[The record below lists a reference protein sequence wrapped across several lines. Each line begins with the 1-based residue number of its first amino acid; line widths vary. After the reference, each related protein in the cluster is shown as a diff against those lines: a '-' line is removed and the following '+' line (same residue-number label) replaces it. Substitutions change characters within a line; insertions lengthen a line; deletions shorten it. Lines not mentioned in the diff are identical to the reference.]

1 MSVDPN
7 EIQTSHPFLS
17 LITVAKQ
24 EIIGIIQNC
33 DSKVMS
39 IYVFELLPAE
49 LKPNFLEYGA
59 NWWWES
65 NRKIPINIF
74 IGSEFVKFRP
84 YLRTY
89 SMKEIKVNFGPVIRL
104 SDFAE
109 SKRIR
114 RKTVQLLRTTK

>member
-49 LKPNFLEYGA
+49 LKPKFLEYGA